1 MWNIKNCQRNFFKVF
16 EALKRHWKPWEVD
29 TELLKWNWL
38 GENCCVVVKN
48 MSANA
53 EDARDTSPVP
63 RVKKIPLS
71 RKWQPTPVFFPESTM
86 DKGASQAMGS
96 QRVGHNWVH
105 THRWDPH
112 LTYFSLRGFSSLC
125 GYTKVQGER
134 YLDCRAGYHSVKLS
148 ERLKIEKKMV
158 ESS

>member
-105 THRWDPH
+105 TQVRSTFNLLFPEGILQSVWVYQGSRW
-112 LTYFSLRGFSSLC
+112 
-125 GYTKVQGER
+125 
-134 YLDCRAGYHSVKLS
+134 
-148 ERLKIEKKMV
+148 KISWLQSWISQCETVREIKNWEENGRK
-158 ESS
+158 